1 LVKYLQSSQ
10 CKIPWTYSDIKE
22 TWELAQRD
30 LEEIFEPDAQ
40 MQMTNKI

>member
-1 LVKYLQSSQ
+1 MKYLQSSQ